1 MGYKSQKSCIL
12 PNIETGKMQLFF
24 YDYNGNLT
32 QGNSE
37 YFMEFITF
45 AKRSNLCGHRL
56 VSGVDTDALYKYA
69 YYYEYDALKQQR

>member
-32 QGNSE
+32 QGNSD

-45 AKRSNLCGHRL
+45 AKRSNLCGR
-56 VSGVDTDALYKYA
+56 KY
-69 YYYEYDALKQQR
+69 YNLHLRC

>member
-37 YFMEFITF
+37 YLMGFIKL
-45 AKRSNLCGHRL
+45 AKRSNLCGR
-56 VSGVDTDALYKYA
+56 KY
-69 YYYEYDALKQQR
+69 YNLHLRC